1 MTYICIIQYS
11 RWRLVLGRTGCTS
24 FFYPGTAPALVKCKM
39 FVPSPAICMCK
50 GIYTDLPFLQ
60 ARFFLGEVSMIA
72 MIVHWFHL
80 KNIPKFNWCL
90 NNCLKGA
97 VCLYVNAMPPR
108 FSAWFLRQPR
118 FIAAK
123 ISPAIDSNKSAPRP
137 AQSPTL
143 SPTKSA
149 MTAGFRGSSS
159 GMSDSTFPEKE
170 KLKSKEYR
178 VIPEE
183 SYTLASSKF
192 DK

>member
-1 MTYICIIQYS
+1 MHVQRNLQRSAIPAGEIFYRGGINDCHDS
-11 RWRLVLGRTGCTS
+11 PLV
-24 FFYPGTAPALVKCKM
+24 PPQKNPQVQLV
-39 FVPSPAICMCK
+39 S
-50 GIYTDLPFLQ
+50 
-60 ARFFLGEVSMIA
+60 ENS
-72 MIVHWFHL
+72 
-80 KNIPKFNWCL
+80 
-90 NNCLKGA
+90 LKGA

-108 FSAWFLRQPR
+108 FSAWFLCQPG

-159 GMSDSTFPEKE
+159 GMSDSTFPEK
-170 KLKSKEYR
+170 KMKSKEYR
-178 VIPEE
+178 VITEG
-183 SYTLASSKF
+183 SYTLASPKF